1 MPRRKIVIE
10 KEMVQDPRYHEVLVS
25 GLINVLMRKGKKSTA
40 ETICYQAF
48 DLIKEKT
55 KNDPLKVFK
64 SAMDNVKPVV
74 EVKSRRVGGASY
86 QVPVEVRS
94 QRRVSLAFR
103 WLTQYAKARAGKSM
117 KEKLAAELMDAANN
131 TGGAVKKKEDTHRM
145 AEANKAF
152 AHYRW

>member
-1 MPRRKIVIE
+1 MLERERTP
-10 KEMVQDPRYHEVLVS
+10 DPRYHDVLVS
-25 GLINVLMRKGKKSTA
+25 GLVNTLMRKGKKSVA
-40 ETICYQAF
+40 EAISYQAF

-55 KNDPLKVFK
+55 KNDPLKVFQ
-64 SAMDNVKPVV
+64 SAVENIKPIV

-94 QRRVSLAFR
+94 QRRISLALR
-103 WLTQYAKARAGKSM
+103 WLTQYAKQRTGKSM
-117 KEKLAAELMDAANN
+117 QEKLAAELIDAANN